1 MPRQPTRI
9 ESHAPPRARDWITVD
24 RRRHPLVGRFR
35 DARDRQTDVM
45 LLDGPHLAAEAL
57 ASRLDVEVAAF
68 SARALDDPEIASL
81 ADALGAAGSTLAH
94 VSNDVLAAMSPARTP
109 SGVVLLAKP
118 PVFESEAFAR
128 PAPAL
133 VLVAVDVQDPG
144 NVGAIVRVAD
154 AAGATGVIAAGA
166 SADPLGWKALRGG
179 MGSTFRLPTV
189 RLASAADAARRL
201 HSLGVRVVATVA
213 TGGRPIDAIDLT
225 GPTAILLGSE
235 GAGLAPETVRGA
247 DETATIPMRAPVSSL
262 NVSTAAAV
270 VAYAAFW
277 QRKGARQRR

>member
-1 MPRQPTRI
+1 MPRQPTRS
-9 ESHAPPRARDWITVD
+9 ESHARPRARDWITVD

-35 DARDRQTDVM
+35 DARDRQADVL

-57 ASRLDVEVAAF
+57 AARLGVEVAAF
-68 SARALDDPEIASL
+68 SARALDDPDIASL
-81 ADALGAAGSTLAH
+81 ADALSAAGSTLAR
-94 VSNDVLAAMSPARTP
+94 VSNNVLAAMSPARTP
-109 SGVVLLAKP
+109 SGVVALAKP
-118 PVFESEAFAR
+118 PTFRPEAFAH

-144 NVGAIVRVAD
+144 NIGAIVRVAD

-179 MGSTFRLPTV
+179 MGSTFRLPTA
-189 RLASAADAARRL
+189 RLASAADAARRVHNIGL
-201 HSLGVRVVATVA
+201 RVVATVA

-225 GPTAILLGSE
+225 SPTAILLGSE
-235 GAGLAPETVRGA
+235 GTGLAAEIVRGA
-247 DETATIPMRAPVSSL
+247 DETATIPMRAHVSSL

-270 VAYAAFW
+270 IAYAAFW
-277 QRKGARQRR
+277 QRRGRQER